1 MVLSL
6 VAIPRDKLLPCTLQR
21 EAAKID
27 GDVYKC
33 HFSRLIYGV
42 IFHHSASAGLWRSPY
57 RLLKMWAAIALKA
70 CGYLTNVMPNT

>member
-6 VAIPRDKLLPCTLQR
+6 VTILRDELLASPLQR

-42 IFHHSASAGLWRSPY
+42 IFHRAASAGL
-57 RLLKMWAAIALKA
+57 
-70 CGYLTNVMPNT
+70 